1 MLVLQAFQEAALA
14 GKEDTVQES
23 FFSVMLWKDLVLRLR
38 TALSL
43 ACMTM
48 RIEIQSSG
56 LVGQL

>member
-43 ACMTM
+43 ACMM
-48 RIEIQSSG
+48 IIEIQSSG

>member
-43 ACMTM
+43 ACMTI
-48 RIEIQSSG
+48 IEIQSSG